1 MIPSHH
7 WYDTTEGVI
16 AQALTDQIQEVPCN
30 KVAADVRSTQ
40 DPIERVTLVPINPMH
55 IFRKNSFQ
63 LLKIVSK
70 ITNN

>member
-16 AQALTDQIQEVPCN
+16 AQALTDQIQEVPGN

-40 DPIERVTLVPINPMH
+40 DPIE
-55 IFRKNSFQ
+55 
-63 LLKIVSK
+63 
-70 ITNN
+70 